1 MHIVPCCHFVN
12 SSLVTRNARLIY
24 LSFPLHQENR
34 RHARVLKKASKH
46 LELLEIVAMKGLS
59 TAGMEEPK
67 DSSTPTEDKDIAVMT
82 SPSSMSSS
90 SGASTSG
97 EAPVPGVRH
106 EPMAADFDEAVSRDA
121 EDSQMPGDDL

>member
-1 MHIVPCCHFVN
+1 MN
-12 SSLVTRNARLIY
+12 SSLVTCNAMLIY

-34 RHARVLKKASKH
+34 RHARVVKKASK
-46 LELLEIVAMKGLS
+46 LAVSELLEIVAMKGMS

-67 DSSTPTEDKDIAVMT
+67 NSSTPTEDKDIAVTT
-82 SPSSMSSS
+82 SPSSKSSG

-106 EPMAADFDEAVSRDA
+106 EPMTADVDEAVSRDE
-121 EDSQMPGDDL
+121 EDSQMPEGDL